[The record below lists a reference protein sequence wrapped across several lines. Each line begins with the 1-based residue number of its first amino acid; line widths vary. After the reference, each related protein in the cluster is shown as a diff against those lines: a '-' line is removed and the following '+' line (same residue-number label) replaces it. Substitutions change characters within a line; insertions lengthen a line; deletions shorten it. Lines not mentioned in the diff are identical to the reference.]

1 MRKPGYAENRKDRG
15 GRVIYRIVQDIPG
28 RLRIALTLPRF
39 PAVDRCGVE
48 AQFKDLAGV
57 EEVSFSPRT
66 ATLLVRHDRKQAT
79 RDAIM
84 ERVAAAPIPPS
95 RRPRPASEL
104 ELKKKTAVRSG
115 LLLLARPLIPPP
127 IRPILAVYGALPI
140 FKRGMVALRERKLN
154 VDLLDASA
162 VGAAMAT
169 REFFTASLIT
179 SLLKFG
185 EYLEE
190 WTRGESRRLLSDMF
204 HTGDEWA
211 WVFREGEEIRLP
223 LEDVVEGDTVIVR
236 LGGLIPVDGAV
247 LEGEAMVN
255 QSSLTG
261 EGLPVAKRKGVSVY
275 AGTAIEEGS
284 LRILATQVGDQTRA
298 ARVVKT
304 IEDAESVKAETQSK
318 SEEMAERIVPYSFL
332 LSGLTFLVTGSLSR
346 SAAVLL
352 VDYSC
357 AIKLST
363 PLAILTSLARS
374 ARHRVL
380 IKGGKYL
387 EKLARADAFVLDKT
401 GTLTEASPEVADVV
415 QFNGFTREF
424 VLKQAACVEE
434 HFPHPVASAVVRQA
448 AQEGISHAEEHA
460 EVEYVL
466 AHGIAS
472 WLQGKRIVVGSR
484 HFVNEDEGVDVS
496 AGEPYVQAF
505 ADRGNSILYVAVGGE
520 LAGLIAIHDPLRQDA
535 KEFVVALKR
544 SGIRR
549 VVMLTGDNEA
559 TARTIAAT
567 LGIDE
572 YHAQALPDRKVEVV
586 RGLQDQGYTVAMVG
600 DGIND
605 SPALSQADV
614 GISMRHGADIAREA
628 CDVLLMDGTLDDIL
642 TARAV
647 SREAMALVEH
657 NFRTIVAVNSAALL
671 LAVTGAAPPVFS
683 ATIHNMSTIMV
694 GLRSLQPLR
703 KEIKDRG

>member
-1 MRKPGYAENRKDRG
+1 M
-15 GRVIYRIVQDIPG
+15 IYSIIQDIPG

-39 PAVDRCGVE
+39 PAVERCAVE

-57 EEVSFSPRT
+57 EQVSFSPRT
-66 ATLLVRHDRKQAT
+66 ATLLLRHDRKQAT
-79 RDAIM
+79 RDAIL
-84 ERVAAAPIPPS
+84 ETVAAAPIPKS
-95 RRPRPASEL
+95 RRPRPESEL
-104 ELKKKTAVRSG
+104 ERKKKTVVRAG

-127 IRPILAVYGALPI
+127 IRPIIAVYGALPVI
-140 FKRGMVALRERKLN
+140 RRGLTALRQRKMN

-162 VGAAMAT
+162 VGAALAT
-169 REFFTASLIT
+169 REFLTASVIV
-179 SLLKFG
+179 SLLKLG

-211 WVFREGEEIRLP
+211 WVVREDEEIRLP
-223 LEDVVEGDTVIVR
+223 LEEVVEGDTVIVR
-236 LGGLIPVDGAV
+236 MGGLIPVDGLV
-247 LEGEAMVN
+247 LEGEALVN

-261 EGLPVAKRKGVSVY
+261 EGLPVAKRLGLSVY

-284 LRILATQVGDQTRA
+284 LRIRAVQVGDQTRA

-304 IEDAESVKAETQSK
+304 IEAAEVVKAESQSK
-318 SEEMAERIVPYSFL
+318 SEQMAERIVPYSFL
-332 LSGLTFLVTGSLSR
+332 LSGLTFLVTGSVSR

-401 GTLTEASPEVADVV
+401 GTLTEATPEVAEVV
-415 QFNGFTREF
+415 QFGDFSREF
-424 VLKQAACVEE
+424 VLRQAACVEE
-434 HFPHPVASAVVRQA
+434 HFPHPVATAVVRQA
-448 AQEGISHAEEHA
+448 EREGLSHAEEHA

-484 HFVNEDEGVDVS
+484 HFVYEDEGVDVS
-496 AGEPYVQAF
+496 AGDPYVQTF
-505 ADRGNSILYVAVGGE
+505 ADRGNSVLYVAVGGE
-520 LAGLIAIHDPLRQDA
+520 LAGLIAIHDPLREDA
-535 KEFVVALKR
+535 RHFVAALKA
-544 SGIRR
+544 SGIER

-559 TARTIAAT
+559 TARTIAAS
-567 LGIDE
+567 LGIEE

-586 RGLQDQGYTVAMVG
+586 KQLQAEGLTVAMVG

-647 SREAMALVEH
+647 SREAMELVEH

-683 ATIHNMSTIMV
+683 ATIHNLSTILV

-703 KEIKDRG
+703 KEVRHS

>member
-1 MRKPGYAENRKDRG
+1 M
-15 GRVIYRIVQDIPG
+15 IYRIVQDIPG

-39 PAVDRCGVE
+39 PAVDDCALE
-48 AQFKDLAGV
+48 AQFKDLVGV

-66 ATLLVRHDRKQAT
+66 GTLLVRYDRKQAT
-79 RDAIM
+79 RDAVF
-84 ERVAAAPIPPS
+84 ERVSAAPIPPT
-95 RRPRPASEL
+95 RRPRPATEL
-104 ELKKKTAVRSG
+104 EQKKSIAVRAG
-115 LLLLARPLIPPP
+115 MLLLARPLIPPP
-127 IRPILAVYGALPI
+127 IRPILAIYGALPI
-140 FKRGMVALRERKLN
+140 FKRGMLAIGERKLN

-162 VGAAMAT
+162 VGAAVVT
-169 REFFTASLIT
+169 REFFTASVIT
-179 SLLKFG
+179 SLLKLG

-211 WVFREGEEIRLP
+211 WVLRDGEEIRLP
-223 LEDVVEGDTVIVR
+223 LEEIVEGDTVIVR
-236 LGGLIPVDGAV
+236 LGGLIPVDGSV
-247 LEGEAMVN
+247 LDGEAMVN

-261 EGLPVAKRKGVSVY
+261 EGLPVVKRKGIPVY

-304 IEDAESVKAETQSK
+304 IEAAEAVKAESQSK

-374 ARHRVL
+374 AKHRVL

-415 QFNGFTREF
+415 HFNGFTREF

-434 HFPHPVASAVVRQA
+434 HFPHPVASAVVRKA
-448 AQEGISHAEEHA
+448 ALEGISHAEEHA

-484 HFVNEDEGVDVS
+484 HFVHEDEGVDVS
-496 AGEPYVQAF
+496 AGEPFVQAF
-505 ADRGNSILYVAVGGE
+505 SDRGNSVLYVAVGGE

-535 KEFVVALKR
+535 RQFVAALKE
-544 SGIRR
+544 SGIKR

-567 LGIDE
+567 LVIDE

-586 RGLQDQGYTVAMVG
+586 RELQLQGYTVAMVG

-628 CDVLLMDGTLDDIL
+628 CDVLLLDGTLDDIQ

-647 SREAMALVEH
+647 SLEAMELVEH

-683 ATIHNMSTIMV
+683 ATIHNLSTILV

-703 KEIKDRG
+703 KEVRARC

>member
-1 MRKPGYAENRKDRG
+1 MNYS
-15 GRVIYRIVQDIPG
+15 IVQDIPG
-28 RLRIALTLPRF
+28 RLRVALAIPRF
-39 PAVDRCGVE
+39 PVVDRCQVE
-48 AQFKDLAGV
+48 AQFRDLAGV
-57 EEVSFSPRT
+57 EDVSFSPRT
-66 ATLLVRHDRKQAT
+66 ATLLVRHDRKRAT
-79 RDAIM
+79 RAAIL
-84 ERVAAAPIPPS
+84 ERVAAARIPSP
-95 RRPRPASEL
+95 RRPKPQTEL
-104 ELKKKTAVRSG
+104 EQKKKTAVRAG
-115 LLLLARPLIPPP
+115 LMLLARPLIPPP
-127 IRPILAVYGALPI
+127 IRPVLAVYGALPYLKKGLI
-140 FKRGMVALRERKLN
+140 SLRRKELN

-162 VGAAMAT
+162 IGAAMAT
-169 REFFTASLIT
+169 REFFTASVIVT
-179 SLLKFG
+179 LLKLG
-185 EYLEE
+185 DYLEE

-211 WVFREGEEIRLP
+211 WVVREGAEIRLP
-223 LEDVVEGDTVIVR
+223 LEEVVEGDTVIVR
-236 LGGLIPVDGAV
+236 LGGLIPVDGTV
-247 LEGEAMVN
+247 LDGEAMVN

-261 EGLPVAKRKGVSVY
+261 EGLPVAKRKGVTVY

-284 LRILATQVGDQTRA
+284 LWIQATQVGDQTRA

-304 IEDAESVKAETQSK
+304 IEAAEAVKAESQSK
-318 SEEMAERIVPYSFL
+318 SEEMADRIVPYSFL

-401 GTLTEASPEVADVV
+401 GTLTEATPEVAEVV
-415 QFNGFTREF
+415 NFEGFTREF

-448 AQEGISHAEEHA
+448 ALEGLTHAEEHA

-484 HFVNEDEGVDVS
+484 HFVHEDEGVDVS
-496 AGEPYVQAF
+496 AGEPHIQAF
-505 ADRGNSILYVAVGGE
+505 SDKGHSLLYVAVGGE

-535 KEFVVALKR
+535 RRFVAALKE
-544 SGIRR
+544 SGIRK

-559 TARTIAAT
+559 TARTIAGN

-572 YHAQALPDRKVEVV
+572 FHAQALPDRKVEVV
-586 RGLQDQGYTVAMVG
+586 RLLQNQGYTVAMVG

-614 GISMRHGADIAREA
+614 GISMKHGADIAREA
-628 CDVLLMDGTLDDIL
+628 CDVLLMDGTLEDIL

-647 SREAMALVEH
+647 SREAMELVEH

-683 ATIHNMSTIMV
+683 ATIHNLSTIMV

-703 KEIKDRG
+703 KEVAVV

>member
-1 MRKPGYAENRKDRG
+1 M
-15 GRVIYRIVQDIPG
+15 IYRIVQDIPG
-28 RLRIALTLPRF
+28 RLRVALTLPRF
-39 PAVDRCGVE
+39 PAVDRCAVE
-48 AQFKDLAGV
+48 AQFRDLAGV

-66 ATLLVRHDRKQAT
+66 GSLLVRHDRKQAT
-79 RDAIM
+79 RDAIL
-84 ERVAAAPIPPS
+84 ELAAAAPIPHS
-95 RRPRPASEL
+95 RKPRPASEL
-104 ELKKKTAVRSG
+104 ELKKKTAVRAG

-140 FKRGMVALRERKLN
+140 FKRGMVALKERKLN

-211 WVFREGEEIRLP
+211 WVVREGEEIRLP
-223 LEDVVEGDTVIVR
+223 LEEVVEGDTVIVR
-236 LGGLIPVDGAV
+236 LGGLIPVDGSV

-261 EGLPVAKRKGVSVY
+261 EGLPVAKRKGVPVY

-304 IEDAESVKAETQSK
+304 IEAAEAVKAETQSK

-401 GTLTEASPEVADVV
+401 GTLTEATPEVAEVV

-496 AGEPYVQAF
+496 AGEPFVQTF
-505 ADRGNSILYVAVGGE
+505 ADRGNSVLYVAVGGE

-535 KEFVVALKR
+535 RNFVVALKE
-544 SGIRR
+544 SGIKR

-628 CDVLLMDGTLDDIL
+628 CDVLLLDGTLDDIL

-647 SREAMALVEH
+647 SREAMELVEH

-703 KEIKDRG
+703 KEIATDHHHA

>member
-1 MRKPGYAENRKDRG
+1 M
-15 GRVIYRIVQDIPG
+15 
-28 RLRIALTLPRF
+28 
-39 PAVDRCGVE
+39 
-48 AQFKDLAGV
+48 
-57 EEVSFSPRT
+57 
-66 ATLLVRHDRKQAT
+66 
-79 RDAIM
+79 
-84 ERVAAAPIPPS
+84 
-95 RRPRPASEL
+95 
-104 ELKKKTAVRSG
+104 
-115 LLLLARPLIPPP
+115 
-127 IRPILAVYGALPI
+127 
-140 FKRGMVALRERKLN
+140 N

-162 VGAAMAT
+162 VGAALAT
-169 REFFTASLIT
+169 REFLTASVIG
-179 SLLKFG
+179 SLLKLG

-211 WVFREGEEIRLP
+211 WVIRDAEEVRLP
-223 LEDVVEGDTVIVR
+223 LEEVLEGDTVIVR
-236 LGGLIPVDGAV
+236 MGGLIPVDGTV
-247 LEGEAMVN
+247 LEGEALVN

-261 EGLPVAKRKGVSVY
+261 EGLPVAKRTGLPVY

-284 LRILATQVGDQTRA
+284 LRIQAVQVGDQTRA

-304 IEDAESVKAETQSK
+304 IEAAEVVKAESQSK
-318 SEEMAERIVPYSFL
+318 SEQMAEKIVPYSFL
-332 LSGLTFLVTGSLSR
+332 LSGLTFLVTGSVSR

-401 GTLTEASPEVADVV
+401 GTLTEATPEVAEVV
-415 QFNGFTREF
+415 ALGAFTREY
-424 VLKQAACVEE
+424 VLRQAACVEE
-434 HFPHPVASAVVRQA
+434 HFPHPVASAVVRRA
-448 AQEGISHAEEHA
+448 EQEGLSHAEEHA
-460 EVEYVL
+460 ELEYVL

-472 WLQGKRIVVGSR
+472 RLQGKRIVVGSR
-484 HFVNEDEGVDVS
+484 HFVHEDEGVDVL
-496 AGEPYVQAF
+496 AGDPFIRSF
-505 ADRGNSILYVAVGGE
+505 AERGHSVLYVAIGGE

-535 KEFVVALKR
+535 GHFVAALKG
-544 SGIRR
+544 SGIAR

-559 TARTIAAT
+559 TARTIAAS
-567 LGIDE
+567 LGIE
-572 YHAQALPDRKVEVV
+572 EFPAQALPDRKVEVV
-586 RGLQDQGYTVAMVG
+586 KELQAAGYTVAMVG

-628 CDVLLMDGTLDDIL
+628 CDVLLLDGTLEDIL

-647 SREAMALVEH
+647 SREAMELVEH

-683 ATIHNMSTIMV
+683 ATIHNLSTVLV
-694 GLRSLQPLR
+694 GLRSLKPLR
-703 KEIKDRG
+703 QEVAGQSARTIPVDINKPES

>member
-1 MRKPGYAENRKDRG
+1 MKYS
-15 GRVIYRIVQDIPG
+15 IVQDIPG
-28 RLRIALTLPRF
+28 RLRVALTVPRF
-39 PAVDRCGVE
+39 PAVDRCQVE
-48 AQFKDLAGV
+48 AQFKDMAGV
-57 EEVSFSPRT
+57 ESVSFSPRT
-66 ATLLVRHDRKQAT
+66 ATLLVRHDRKHAT
-79 RDAIM
+79 RVAIL
-84 ERVAAAPIPPS
+84 ERVAAAPIPSP
-95 RRPRPASEL
+95 RRAKPETEL
-104 ELKKKTAVRSG
+104 EQKKKTAVRAG
-115 LLLLARPLIPPP
+115 LMLLARPLIPPP
-127 IRPILAVYGALPI
+127 IRPVLAIYGALPYLKKGVI
-140 FKRGMVALRERKLN
+140 ALRRKELN

-162 VGAAMAT
+162 ISAAMAT
-169 REFFTASLIT
+169 REFFTASVIVT
-179 SLLKFG
+179 LLKVG
-185 EYLEE
+185 DYLEE

-211 WVFREGEEIRLP
+211 WVVRDGAEIRLP
-223 LEDVVEGDTVIVR
+223 LEEVVEGDTVIVR
-236 LGGLIPVDGAV
+236 MGGLIPVDGTV
-247 LEGEAMVN
+247 LDGEAMVN

-261 EGLPVAKRKGVSVY
+261 EGLAVAKRKGVTVY

-284 LRILATQVGDQTRA
+284 LWVQATQVGDQTRA

-304 IEDAESVKAETQSK
+304 IEAAEAVKAESQSK
-318 SEEMAERIVPYSFL
+318 SEEMADRIVPYSFL

-401 GTLTEASPEVADVV
+401 GTLTEATPEVAEVV
-415 QFNGFTREF
+415 NFRGFTREF

-448 AQEGISHAEEHA
+448 ALEGLSHAEKHA

-484 HFVNEDEGVDVS
+484 HFVHEDEGVDIS
-496 AGEPYVQAF
+496 AGEPHIQAF
-505 ADRGNSILYVAVGGE
+505 AEKGHSVLYVAVGGE

-535 KEFVVALKR
+535 RQFVLALR
-544 SGIRR
+544 ESGIKK

-559 TARTIAAT
+559 TARTIAWN

-572 YHAQALPDRKVEVV
+572 FHAQALPDRKVEVV
-586 RGLQDQGYTVAMVG
+586 RLLQEQGYTVAMVG

-614 GISMRHGADIAREA
+614 GISMKHGADIAREA
-628 CDVLLMDGTLDDIL
+628 CDVLLMDGTLEDIL

-647 SREAMALVEH
+647 SREAMELVEH

-683 ATIHNMSTIMV
+683 ATIHNLSTILV

-703 KEIKDRG
+703 KEVATA

>member
-1 MRKPGYAENRKDRG
+1 MNYS
-15 GRVIYRIVQDIPG
+15 IVQDIPG
-28 RLRIALTLPRF
+28 RLRVALAIPRF
-39 PAVDRCGVE
+39 PVVERCQVE
-48 AQFKDLAGV
+48 AQFRDLAGV
-57 EEVSFSPRT
+57 EDVSFSPRT
-66 ATLLVRHDRKQAT
+66 ATLLVRHDRKRAT
-79 RDAIM
+79 RAAIL
-84 ERVAAAPIPPS
+84 ERVAAARIPSP
-95 RRPRPASEL
+95 RRPKPQTEL
-104 ELKKKTAVRSG
+104 EQKKKTAVRAG
-115 LLLLARPLIPPP
+115 LMLLARPLIPPP
-127 IRPILAVYGALPI
+127 IRPVLAVYGALPYLKKGLI
-140 FKRGMVALRERKLN
+140 SLRRKELN

-162 VGAAMAT
+162 IGAAMAT
-169 REFFTASLIT
+169 REFFTASVIVT
-179 SLLKFG
+179 LLKLG
-185 EYLEE
+185 DYLEE

-211 WVFREGEEIRLP
+211 WVVREGAEIRLP
-223 LEDVVEGDTVIVR
+223 LEEVVEGDTVIVR
-236 LGGLIPVDGAV
+236 LGGLIPVDGTV
-247 LEGEAMVN
+247 LDGEAMVN

-261 EGLPVAKRKGVSVY
+261 EGLPVAKRKGVTVY

-284 LRILATQVGDQTRA
+284 LWIQATQVGDQTRA

-304 IEDAESVKAETQSK
+304 IEAAEAVKAESQSK
-318 SEEMAERIVPYSFL
+318 SEEMADRIVPYSFL

-401 GTLTEASPEVADVV
+401 GTLTEATPEVAEVV
-415 QFNGFTREF
+415 NFEGFTREF

-448 AQEGISHAEEHA
+448 ALEGLTHAEEHA

-484 HFVNEDEGVDVS
+484 HFVHEDEGVDVS
-496 AGEPYVQAF
+496 AGEPHIQAF
-505 ADRGNSILYVAVGGE
+505 SDKGHSLLYVAVGGE

-535 KEFVVALKR
+535 RRFVAALKE
-544 SGIRR
+544 SGIRK

-559 TARTIAAT
+559 TARTIAGN

-572 YHAQALPDRKVEVV
+572 FHAQALPDRKVEVV
-586 RGLQDQGYTVAMVG
+586 RLLQNQGYTVAMVG

-614 GISMRHGADIAREA
+614 GISMKHGADIAREA
-628 CDVLLMDGTLDDIL
+628 CDVLLMDGTLEDIL

-647 SREAMALVEH
+647 SREAMELVEH

-683 ATIHNMSTIMV
+683 ATIHNLSTIMV

-703 KEIKDRG
+703 KEVAVV

>member
-1 MRKPGYAENRKDRG
+1 MKYS
-15 GRVIYRIVQDIPG
+15 IVQDIPG
-28 RLRIALTLPRF
+28 RLRVALVVPRF
-39 PAVDRCGVE
+39 PAVECCQVE

-57 EEVSFSPRT
+57 EKVSFSPRT
-66 ATLLVRHDRKQAT
+66 ATLLVCHDRREAT
-79 RDAIM
+79 RRAIL
-84 ERVAAAPIPPS
+84 EVIAAAPIPAS
-95 RRPRPASEL
+95 RRPKPETEL
-104 ELKKKTAVRSG
+104 EQKKRTALRAG
-115 LLLLARPLIPPP
+115 MMLLARPLIPPP
-127 IRPILAVYGALPI
+127 VRPILALYGALPYL
-140 FKRGMVALRERKLN
+140 KKGGAALRRKEMN

-162 VGAAMAT
+162 ISAALVT
-169 REFFTASLIT
+169 REFFTASLIVA
-179 SLLKFG
+179 LLKTG
-185 EYLEE
+185 DYLEE

-204 HTGDEWA
+204 HTGEEWA
-211 WVFREGEEIRLP
+211 WVVREGEEVRLP
-223 LEDVVEGDTVIVR
+223 LDEVVAGDTVIVR
-236 LGGLIPVDGAV
+236 MGGLIPVDGTV
-247 LEGEAMVN
+247 LDGEALVN

-261 EGLPVAKRKGVSVY
+261 EGLAVAKRKGVTVY

-284 LRILATQVGDQTRA
+284 LWIRATQVGDQTRA
-298 ARVVKT
+298 ARVVQT
-304 IEDAESVKAETQSK
+304 IEAAEAVKAESQSK

-401 GTLTEASPEVADVV
+401 GTLTEATPEVADVIS
-415 QFNGFTREF
+415 FNGFDREY

-434 HFPHPVASAVVRQA
+434 HFPHPVATAVVRQA
-448 AQEGISHAEEHA
+448 ALEGISHAEEHA

-472 WLQGKRIVVGSR
+472 RLQGKRIVVGSR
-484 HFVNEDEGVDVS
+484 HFIHEDERVDLS
-496 AGEPYVQAF
+496 AGEPHIEAF
-505 ADRGNSILYVAVGGE
+505 ARLGHSVLYVAVGGE
-520 LAGLIAIHDPLRQDA
+520 LAGLIAIHDPMRQDA
-535 KEFVVALKR
+535 RQFVTALKD
-544 SGIRR
+544 SGIKK

-559 TARTIAAT
+559 TARTIAGG

-572 YHAQALPDRKVEVV
+572 FHAQALPDRKVEVV
-586 RGLQDQGYTVAMVG
+586 RQLQEQGYTVAMVG

-614 GISMRHGADIAREA
+614 GISMKHGADIAREA
-628 CDVLLMDGTLDDIL
+628 CDVLLMDGTLEDIL
-642 TARAV
+642 TARTV
-647 SREAMALVEH
+647 SLEAMELVEH
-657 NFRTIVAVNSAALL
+657 NFRTILAVNSAALL

-683 ATIHNMSTIMV
+683 ATIHNLSTILV

-703 KEIKDRG
+703 KEVAVG

>member
-1 MRKPGYAENRKDRG
+1 MKYG
-15 GRVIYRIVQDIPG
+15 IIQDIPG
-28 RLRIALTLPRF
+28 RLRVELTLPLF
-39 PAVDRCGVE
+39 PAVERCTVE
-48 AQFKDLAGV
+48 AQFRDLAGV
-57 EEVSFSPRT
+57 DQVSFSPRT
-66 ATLLVRHDRKQAT
+66 GSLLLRYDRKQKT
-79 RDAIM
+79 RQAILDT
-84 ERVAAAPIPPS
+84 VAAAPIPRS
-95 RRPRPASEL
+95 RKPRPETEL
-104 ELKKKTAVRSG
+104 ETKKKTALRAG
-115 LLLLARPLIPPP
+115 LMLLARPLIPPP
-127 IRPILAVYGALPI
+127 LRPVLAVYGALPYL
-140 FKRGMVALRERKLN
+140 KKGLAALRRRELN

-162 VGAAMAT
+162 IGAALAT
-169 REFFTASLIT
+169 REFFTASVIVT
-179 SLLKFG
+179 LLKTG
-185 EYLEE
+185 DYLEE

-204 HTGDEWA
+204 HTGEEWA
-211 WVFREGEEIRLP
+211 WVLRAGEEVRLP
-223 LEDVVEGDTVIVR
+223 LEEVVEGDTVIVR
-236 LGGLIPVDGAV
+236 MGCLIPVDGVV

-261 EGLPVAKRKGVSVY
+261 EGLPVAKRRGLPVY

-284 LRILATQVGDQTRA
+284 LRVNATQVGDQTRA

-304 IEDAESVKAETQSK
+304 IEAAEVVKAESQSK
-318 SEEMAERIVPYSFL
+318 SEQMAEKIVPYSFL

-401 GTLTEASPEVADVV
+401 GTLTEATPEVAEVV
-415 QFNGFTREF
+415 QFGSFTREF

-434 HFPHPVASAVVRQA
+434 HFPHPVATAVVRQA
-448 AQEGISHAEEHA
+448 EREGLSHAEEHA

-484 HFVNEDEGVDVS
+484 HFVHEDEGVDVS
-496 AGEPYVQAF
+496 AGEPYIQSF
-505 ADRGNSILYVAVGGE
+505 ADRGNSVLYVAVGGE
-520 LAGLIAIHDPLRQDA
+520 LAGLIAIHDPLRADA
-535 KEFVVALKR
+535 AEFVKSLRAT
-544 SGIRR
+544 GIRR
-549 VVMLTGDNEA
+549 VVMLTGDNHA
-559 TARTIAAT
+559 TARTIAAS

-572 YHAQALPDRKVEVV
+572 FHAQALPDRKVEVV
-586 RGLQDQGYTVAMVG
+586 KELQAQGHTVAMVG

-628 CDVLLMDGTLDDIL
+628 CDVLLMDGTLEDIL

-647 SREAMALVEH
+647 SREAMDLVEH

-671 LAVTGAAPPVFS
+671 LAMTGAAPPVFS
-683 ATIHNMSTIMV
+683 ATIHNLSTVLV

-703 KEIKDRG
+703 KEVHAV

>member
-1 MRKPGYAENRKDRG
+1 M
-15 GRVIYRIVQDIPG
+15 IYRIVQDIPG
-28 RLRIALTLPRF
+28 RLRVALTLPRF
-39 PAVDRCGVE
+39 PAVDRCAVE
-48 AQFKDLAGV
+48 AQFRDLAGV

-66 ATLLVRHDRKQAT
+66 GSLLVRHDRKQAT
-79 RDAIM
+79 RDAIL
-84 ERVAAAPIPPS
+84 ELAAAAPIPHS
-95 RRPRPASEL
+95 RKPRPASEL
-104 ELKKKTAVRSG
+104 ELKKKTAVRAG

-140 FKRGMVALRERKLN
+140 FKRGMVALKERKLN

-190 WTRGESRRLLSDMF
+190 WTRGESRRLLADMF

-211 WVFREGEEIRLP
+211 WVVREGEEIRLP
-223 LEDVVEGDTVIVR
+223 LEEVVEGDTVIVR
-236 LGGLIPVDGAV
+236 LGGLIPVDGSV

-261 EGLPVAKRKGVSVY
+261 EGLPVAKRKGVPVY

-304 IEDAESVKAETQSK
+304 IEAAEAVKAETQSK

-401 GTLTEASPEVADVV
+401 GTLTEATPEVAEVV

-496 AGEPYVQAF
+496 AGEPFVQTF
-505 ADRGNSILYVAVGGE
+505 ADRGNSVLYVAVGGE

-535 KEFVVALKR
+535 RNFVVALKE
-544 SGIRR
+544 SGIKR

-628 CDVLLMDGTLDDIL
+628 CDVLLLDGTLDDIL

-647 SREAMALVEH
+647 SREAMELVEH

-703 KEIKDRG
+703 KEIATDHHHA

>member
-1 MRKPGYAENRKDRG
+1 MKYG
-15 GRVIYRIVQDIPG
+15 IIQDIPG
-28 RLRIALTLPRF
+28 RLRVELTLPRF
-39 PAVDRCGVE
+39 PAVERCAVE
-48 AQFKDLAGV
+48 AQFRDLAGV
-57 EEVSFSPRT
+57 DQVSFSPRT
-66 ATLLVRHDRKQAT
+66 GSLLLRYDRRQKTRQAILDT
-79 RDAIM
+79 
-84 ERVAAAPIPPS
+84 VAAAPIPRS
-95 RRPRPASEL
+95 RKPRPETEL
-104 ELKKKTAVRSG
+104 ETKKKTALRAG
-115 LLLLARPLIPPP
+115 LMLLARPLIPPP
-127 IRPILAVYGALPI
+127 IRPVLAVYGALPYLR
-140 FKRGMVALRERKLN
+140 KGLAALRNKELN

-162 VGAAMAT
+162 IGAALAT
-169 REFFTASLIT
+169 REFFTASVIVT
-179 SLLKFG
+179 LLKTG
-185 EYLEE
+185 DYLEE

-204 HTGDEWA
+204 HTGEEWA
-211 WVFREGEEIRLP
+211 WVLRAGEEVRLP
-223 LEDVVEGDTVIVR
+223 LEEVVEGDTVIVR
-236 LGGLIPVDGAV
+236 MGCLIPVDGVV

-261 EGLPVAKRKGVSVY
+261 EGLPVAKRRGLPVY

-284 LRILATQVGDQTRA
+284 LRVNATQVGDQTRA

-304 IEDAESVKAETQSK
+304 IEAAEVVKAESQSK
-318 SEEMAERIVPYSFL
+318 SEQMAEKIVPYSFL

-401 GTLTEASPEVADVV
+401 GTLTEATPEVAEVV
-415 QFNGFTREF
+415 QLGSFTREF

-434 HFPHPVASAVVRQA
+434 HFPHPVATAVVRQA
-448 AQEGISHAEEHA
+448 EREGLSHAEEHA

-484 HFVNEDEGVDVS
+484 HFVHEDEGVDVS
-496 AGEPYVQAF
+496 AGEPYIQSF
-505 ADRGNSILYVAVGGE
+505 ADRGNSVLYVAVGGE
-520 LAGLIAIHDPLRQDA
+520 LAGLIAIHDPLREDA
-535 KEFVVALKR
+535 REFVQSLRA
-544 SGIRR
+544 SGIDR

-559 TARTIAAT
+559 TARTIAGS
-567 LGIDE
+567 LGIAE
-572 YHAQALPDRKVEVV
+572 FHAQALPDRKVEVV
-586 RGLQDQGYTVAMVG
+586 KELQAQGHTVAMVG

-628 CDVLLMDGTLDDIL
+628 CDVLLMDGTLEDIL

-647 SREAMALVEH
+647 SREAMDLVEH

-683 ATIHNMSTIMV
+683 ATIHNLSTILV

-703 KEIKDRG
+703 KEVRAV

>member
-1 MRKPGYAENRKDRG
+1 MNHS
-15 GRVIYRIVQDIPG
+15 VIQDIPG
-28 RLRIALTLPRF
+28 RLRVALVLPKF
-39 PAVDRCGVE
+39 PPVDHCLVE
-48 AQFKDLAGV
+48 AQFRDLAGV
-57 EEVSFSPRT
+57 ERASFSPRT
-66 ATLLVRHDRKQAT
+66 ATLLVCYDRKKAT
-79 RDAIM
+79 RSAIL
-84 ERVAAAPIPPS
+84 ERVAAAPIPSS
-95 RRPRPASEL
+95 RGPKPPTEL
-104 ELKKKTAVRSG
+104 EQKKKTALRAGVM
-115 LLLLARPLIPPP
+115 LLARPLIPPP
-127 IRPILAVYGALPI
+127 IRPVLAVYGALPYLKKGL
-140 FKRGMVALRERKLN
+140 FALRRKEMN

-162 VGAAMAT
+162 IGAAVVT
-169 REFFTASLIT
+169 REFFTASVIVT
-179 SLLKFG
+179 LLKVG
-185 EYLEE
+185 DYLEE
-190 WTRGESRRLLSDMF
+190 WTRGESRRLISDMF

-211 WVFREGEEIRLP
+211 WVVREEGEVLVS
-223 LEDVVEGDTVIVR
+223 LEEVVEGDTVIVR
-236 LGGLIPVDGAV
+236 MGGLIPVDGTV
-247 LEGEAMVN
+247 LDGEALVN

-261 EGLPVAKRKGVSVY
+261 EGLPVAKRKGVTVY

-284 LRILATQVGDQTRA
+284 LRIQATQVGDQTRA

-304 IEDAESVKAETQSK
+304 IEAAEVAKAESQSK
-318 SEEMAERIVPYSFL
+318 SEEMADRIVPYSFL

-401 GTLTEASPEVADVV
+401 GTLTEATPEVADVV
-415 QFNGFTREF
+415 SLNGFEREY

-434 HFPHPVASAVVRQA
+434 HFPHPVASAVVRRA
-448 AQEGISHAEEHA
+448 AEEGLSHLEEHA
-460 EVEYVL
+460 EAEYIL

-472 WLQGKRIVVGSR
+472 RLEGKRIVVGSR
-484 HFVNEDEGVDVS
+484 HFVHEDEGVDVS
-496 AGEPYVQAF
+496 AGEPYILDF
-505 ADRGNSILYVAVGGE
+505 AQKGHSVLYVAVGGE

-535 KEFVVALKR
+535 PKFVASLKE
-544 SGIRR
+544 SGIKK

-559 TARTIAAT
+559 TARTIAASI
-567 LGIDE
+567 GIDD

-586 RGLQDQGYTVAMVG
+586 KELQAQGYTVAMVG

-628 CDVLLMDGTLDDIL
+628 CDVLLMDGTLEDIL
-642 TARAV
+642 TAQAV
-647 SREAMALVEH
+647 SREAMSLVEH

-683 ATIHNMSTIMV
+683 ATIHNMSTIVV
-694 GLRSLQPLR
+694 GLRSLKPLR
-703 KEIKDRG
+703 KAVNHGG

>member
-1 MRKPGYAENRKDRG
+1 MNYS
-15 GRVIYRIVQDIPG
+15 IVQDMPG
-28 RLRIALTLPRF
+28 RLRVALAIPRF
-39 PAVDRCGVE
+39 PVVDRCQVE
-48 AQFKDLAGV
+48 AQFRDLAGV
-57 EEVSFSPRT
+57 EDVSFSPRT
-66 ATLLVRHDRKQAT
+66 ATLLVRHDRKRAT
-79 RDAIM
+79 RAAIL
-84 ERVAAAPIPPS
+84 ERVAAARIPSP
-95 RRPRPASEL
+95 RRPKPQTEL
-104 ELKKKTAVRSG
+104 EQKKKTAVRAG
-115 LLLLARPLIPPP
+115 LMLLARPLIPPP
-127 IRPILAVYGALPI
+127 IRPVLAVYGALPYLKKGLI
-140 FKRGMVALRERKLN
+140 SLRRKELN

-162 VGAAMAT
+162 IGAAMAT
-169 REFFTASLIT
+169 REFFTASVIVT
-179 SLLKFG
+179 LLKLG
-185 EYLEE
+185 DYLEE

-211 WVFREGEEIRLP
+211 WVVREGAEIRLP
-223 LEDVVEGDTVIVR
+223 LEEVVEGDTVIVR
-236 LGGLIPVDGAV
+236 LGGLIPVDGTV
-247 LEGEAMVN
+247 LDGEAMVN

-261 EGLPVAKRKGVSVY
+261 EGLPVAKRKGVTVY

-284 LRILATQVGDQTRA
+284 LWIQATQVGDQTRA

-304 IEDAESVKAETQSK
+304 IEAAEAVKAESQSK
-318 SEEMAERIVPYSFL
+318 SEEMADRIVPYSFL

-401 GTLTEASPEVADVV
+401 GTLTEATPEVAEVV
-415 QFNGFTREF
+415 NFEGFTREF

-448 AQEGISHAEEHA
+448 ALEGLAHAEEHA

-484 HFVNEDEGVDVS
+484 HFVHEDEGVDVS
-496 AGEPYVQAF
+496 AGEPHIQAF
-505 ADRGNSILYVAVGGE
+505 SDKGHSLLYVAVGGE

-535 KEFVVALKR
+535 RRFVAALKE
-544 SGIRR
+544 SGIRK

-559 TARTIAAT
+559 TARTIAGN

-572 YHAQALPDRKVEVV
+572 FHAQALPDRKVEVV
-586 RGLQDQGYTVAMVG
+586 RLLQNQGYTVAMVG

-614 GISMRHGADIAREA
+614 GISMKHGADIAREA
-628 CDVLLMDGTLDDIL
+628 CDVLLMDGTLEDIL

-647 SREAMALVEH
+647 SREAMELVEH

-683 ATIHNMSTIMV
+683 ATIHNLSTIMV

-703 KEIKDRG
+703 KEVAVV

>member
-1 MRKPGYAENRKDRG
+1 MNYH
-15 GRVIYRIVQDIPG
+15 IVLDIPG
-28 RLRIALTLPRF
+28 RMRIALTIPRF
-39 PAVDRCGVE
+39 PAVDRSGVE
-48 AQFKDLAGV
+48 AQFLDIAGV
-57 EEVSFSPRT
+57 AKVSFSPRT
-66 ATLLVRHDRKQAT
+66 GTLLVRHDGKMAT
-79 RDAIM
+79 RSAIL
-84 ERVAAAPIPPS
+84 ESAAAAPIPPV
-95 RRPRPASEL
+95 RRPRPETEL
-104 ELKKKTAVRSG
+104 ERKKKTAVRSG
-115 LLLLARPLIPPP
+115 SLLLARVLIPPP
-127 IRPILAVYGALPI
+127 VRPLVAIYGAFPI
-140 FKRGMVALRERKLN
+140 FKKGMIALRERRMN

-169 REFFTASLIT
+169 GEFLTASVIT
-179 SLLKFG
+179 FLLKLG

-204 HTGDEWA
+204 HTGEEWA
-211 WVFREGEEIRLP
+211 WVVREDEEIRLP
-223 LEDVVEGDTVIVR
+223 LEEVVEGDTVIVR
-236 LGGLIPVDGAV
+236 MGGLIPVDGVV

-261 EGLPVAKRKGVSVY
+261 EGLPVAKRKGISVF
-275 AGTAIEEGS
+275 AGTAVEEGN
-284 LRILATQVGDQTRA
+284 LRVRVLQVGDQTRA

-304 IEDAESVKAETQSK
+304 IEEAEAVKAESQSR
-318 SEEMAERIVPYSFL
+318 SEEMADRIVPYSFL

-401 GTLTEASPEVADVV
+401 GTLTEATPEVAEVV
-415 QFNGFTREF
+415 SFNGFTREYI
-424 VLKQAACVEE
+424 LKQAACVEE
-434 HFPHPVASAVVRQA
+434 HFPHPVASAVVRKA
-448 AQEGISHAEEHA
+448 ALEGISHAEEHA
-460 EVEYVL
+460 EVEYLL

-472 WLQGKRIVVGSR
+472 QVQGKRIVIGSR
-484 HFVNEDEGVDVS
+484 HFVYEDEGADVS
-496 AGEPYVQAF
+496 AGDPYINSF
-505 ADRGNSILYVAVGGE
+505 AERGQSVLYMAIGGE
-520 LAGLIAIHDPLRQDA
+520 LAGLIAIHDPLREDA
-535 KEFVVALKR
+535 KAFVDALKG
-544 SGIRR
+544 SGIARIA
-549 VVMLTGDNEA
+549 MLTGDNEA
-559 TARTIAAT
+559 TARTIAAR

-572 YHAQALPDRKVEVV
+572 YYAQTLPDGKVEVV
-586 RGLQDQGYTVAMVG
+586 KGLQSEGYTVVMVG

-605 SPALSQADV
+605 SPALSRAEV

-628 CDVLLMDGTLDDIL
+628 CDVLLMEGTLDDIL
-642 TARAV
+642 TAREI
-647 SREAMALVEH
+647 SREAMALIER

-671 LAVTGAAPPVFS
+671 LAVTGAMPPVFS
-683 ATIHNMSTIMV
+683 ATLHNMSTILV

-703 KEIKDRG
+703 RQG

>member
-1 MRKPGYAENRKDRG
+1 MD
-15 GRVIYRIVQDIPG
+15 YRIVHDITG
-28 RLRIALTLPRF
+28 RMRLALTLPRF

-48 AQFKDLAGV
+48 AQFRDIAGV
-57 EEVSFSPRT
+57 EKVSFSART
-66 ATLLVRHDRKQAT
+66 ATLLVLHDGKGTT
-79 RDAIM
+79 RSAIL
-84 ERVAAAPIPPS
+84 ASASAAPIPRT
-95 RRPRPASEL
+95 RRPRPETEL
-104 ELKKKTAVRSG
+104 ERKKKTAVRSG
-115 LLLLARPLIPPP
+115 TLLLARPLIPPP
-127 IRPILAVYGALPI
+127 VRPLVAFYGALPI
-140 FKRGMVALRERKLN
+140 FKKGIIALRERRMN

-169 REFFTASLIT
+169 REFLTASLIT
-179 SLLKFG
+179 FLLKLG

-204 HTGDEWA
+204 HTGEEWA
-211 WVFREGEEIRLP
+211 WVVRDGNETRLP
-223 LEDVVEGDTVIVR
+223 LEEVVEGDTVVVR
-236 LGGLIPVDGAV
+236 MGGLIPVDGVV
-247 LEGEAMVN
+247 LEGEALVN

-261 EGLPVAKRKGVSVY
+261 ESLPVAKRKGISVY
-275 AGTAIEEGS
+275 AGTAVEEGS
-284 LRILATQVGDQTRA
+284 LRVRALQVGDKTRA

-304 IEDAESVKAETQSK
+304 IEEAEAVKADSQSR
-318 SEEMAERIVPYSFL
+318 SEAMADRIVPYSFL
-332 LSGLTFLVTGSLSR
+332 LSGLTFLVTGNVSR

-387 EKLARADAFVLDKT
+387 ERLARADAFILDKT
-401 GTLTEASPEVADVV
+401 GTLTSATPEVAEVV
-415 QFNGFTREF
+415 SFNGFTREY
-424 VLKQAACVEE
+424 VLRQAACVEE

-448 AQEGISHAEEHA
+448 AREGLAHAEEHA

-472 WLQGKRIVVGSR
+472 RLMGKRIVVGSR
-484 HFVNEDEGVDVS
+484 HFVHEDEKVDVS
-496 AGEPYVQAF
+496 AGEPFIDSF
-505 ADRGNSILYVAVGGE
+505 AERGNSVLYVAVGGE
-520 LAGLIAIHDPLRQDA
+520 LVGLIAIHDPLREDA
-535 KEFVVALKR
+535 GAFVEALKG
-544 SGIRR
+544 SGIARI
-549 VVMLTGDNEA
+549 VMLTGDNEA
-559 TARTIAAT
+559 TARTIAAS

-572 YHAQALPDRKVEVV
+572 FRAQALPDGKVEVV
-586 RGLQDQGYTVAMVG
+586 RSLQQEGHTVAMVG

-605 SPALSQADV
+605 SPALSRADV

-628 CDVLLMDGTLDDIL
+628 CDVLLMEGTLDDIL
-642 TARAV
+642 AARQI
-647 SREAMALVEH
+647 SREAMELVEH

-671 LAVTGAAPPVFS
+671 LAVTGAMPPVFS
-683 ATIHNMSTIMV
+683 ATLHNLSTVLV

-703 KEIKDRG
+703 GQG

>member
-1 MRKPGYAENRKDRG
+1 VKYG
-15 GRVIYRIVQDIPG
+15 IIQDIPG
-28 RLRIALTLPRF
+28 RLRVELTLPLF
-39 PAVDRCGVE
+39 PAVERCTVE
-48 AQFKDLAGV
+48 AQFRDLAGV
-57 EEVSFSPRT
+57 DQVSFSPRT
-66 ATLLVRHDRKQAT
+66 GSLLLRYDRKQKT
-79 RDAIM
+79 RQAILDT
-84 ERVAAAPIPPS
+84 VAAAPIPRS
-95 RRPRPASEL
+95 RKPRPETEL
-104 ELKKKTAVRSG
+104 ETKKKTALRAG
-115 LLLLARPLIPPP
+115 LMLLARPLIPPP
-127 IRPILAVYGALPI
+127 LRPVLAVYGALPYL
-140 FKRGMVALRERKLN
+140 KKGLAALRRRELN

-162 VGAAMAT
+162 IGAALAT
-169 REFFTASLIT
+169 REFFTASVIVT
-179 SLLKFG
+179 LLKTG
-185 EYLEE
+185 DYLEE

-204 HTGDEWA
+204 HTGEEWA
-211 WVFREGEEIRLP
+211 WVLRAGEEVRLP
-223 LEDVVEGDTVIVR
+223 LEEVVEGDTVIVR
-236 LGGLIPVDGAV
+236 MGCLIPVDGVV

-261 EGLPVAKRKGVSVY
+261 EGLPVAKRRGLPVY

-284 LRILATQVGDQTRA
+284 LRVNATQVGDQTRA

-304 IEDAESVKAETQSK
+304 IEAAEVVKAESQSK
-318 SEEMAERIVPYSFL
+318 SEQMAEKIVPYSFL

-401 GTLTEASPEVADVV
+401 GTLTEATPEVAEVV
-415 QFNGFTREF
+415 QFGSFTREF

-434 HFPHPVASAVVRQA
+434 HFPHPVATAVVRQA
-448 AQEGISHAEEHA
+448 EREGLSHAEEHA

-484 HFVNEDEGVDVS
+484 HFVHEDEGVDVS
-496 AGEPYVQAF
+496 AGEPYIQSF
-505 ADRGNSILYVAVGGE
+505 ADRGNSVLYVAVGGE
-520 LAGLIAIHDPLRQDA
+520 LAGLIAIHDPLRADA
-535 KEFVVALKR
+535 AEFVKSLRAT
-544 SGIRR
+544 GIRR
-549 VVMLTGDNEA
+549 VVMLTGDNHA
-559 TARTIAAT
+559 TARTIAAS

-572 YHAQALPDRKVEVV
+572 FHAQALPDRKVEVV
-586 RGLQDQGYTVAMVG
+586 KELQAQGHTVAMVG

-628 CDVLLMDGTLDDIL
+628 CDVLLMDGTLEDIL

-647 SREAMALVEH
+647 SREAMDLVEH

-671 LAVTGAAPPVFS
+671 LAMTGAAPPVFS
-683 ATIHNMSTIMV
+683 ATIHNLSTVLV

-703 KEIKDRG
+703 KEVHAV

>member
-1 MRKPGYAENRKDRG
+1 M
-15 GRVIYRIVQDIPG
+15 IYRIVQDIPG

-39 PAVDRCGVE
+39 PAVDRCAVE
-48 AQFKDLAGV
+48 AQFRDLAGV
-57 EEVSFSPRT
+57 EQVSFSPRT
-66 ATLLVRHDRKQAT
+66 ATVLIRHDRKQVT
-79 RDAIM
+79 HDAIL
-84 ERVAAAPIPPS
+84 ETVAAAPIPHS
-95 RRPRPASEL
+95 RRPHPETEL
-104 ELKKKTAVRSG
+104 ELKKKTALHAG
-115 LLLLARPLIPPP
+115 FMLLARPLIPPP
-127 IRPILAVYGALPI
+127 IRPILAIYGALPYLKKGFI
-140 FKRGMVALRERKLN
+140 ALRRKQMN

-162 VGAAMAT
+162 IGAAMAT
-169 REFFTASLIT
+169 REFFTASVIVA
-179 SLLKFG
+179 LLKTG
-185 EYLEE
+185 DYLEE

-211 WVFREGEEIRLP
+211 WVLREDEEIRIP
-223 LEDVVEGDTVIVR
+223 LEEVVEGDTVIVR
-236 LGGLIPVDGAV
+236 MGGLIPVDGLV
-247 LEGEAMVN
+247 VEGEALVN

-261 EGLPVAKRKGVSVY
+261 EGLPVAKRIGLSVY
-275 AGTAIEEGS
+275 AGTAIEEGG
-284 LRILATQVGDQTRA
+284 LRVRALQVGDQTRA

-304 IEDAESVKAETQSK
+304 IEAAEVVKAESQSK
-318 SEEMAERIVPYSFL
+318 SEQMAERIVPYSFL
-332 LSGLTFLVTGSLSR
+332 LSGLTFLLTGSVSR

-401 GTLTEASPEVADVV
+401 GTLTEATPEVAEVV
-415 QFNGFTREF
+415 HFSGFTREF
-424 VLKQAACVEE
+424 VLRQAACVEE
-434 HFPHPVASAVVRQA
+434 HFPHPVATAVVRQA
-448 AQEGISHAEEHA
+448 ESEGLAHAEEHA

-484 HFVNEDEGVDVS
+484 HFVHEDEGVDVS
-496 AGEPYVQAF
+496 AGDPYVQSF
-505 ADRGNSILYVAVGGE
+505 AERGNSILYVAVGGE
-520 LAGLIAIHDPLRQDA
+520 LAGLIAIHDPLREDA
-535 KEFVVALKR
+535 KHFVAALKG
-544 SGIRR
+544 SGIKRI
-549 VVMLTGDNEA
+549 VMLTGDNEA
-559 TARTIAAT
+559 TARTIAGN
-567 LGIDE
+567 LGIE
-572 YHAQALPDRKVEVV
+572 EFYAQALPDRKVEVIKE
-586 RGLQDQGYTVAMVG
+586 LQAEGFTVAMVG

-647 SREAMALVEH
+647 SREAMELVEH

-683 ATIHNMSTIMV
+683 ATIHNLSTILV

-703 KEIKDRG
+703 KEVRER